1 MPKQTPRDDAQ
12 KKDGKGS
19 PIWLYDTIMSQIE
32 PDLTTSHIPLL
43 KEKYARETDEEKIYR
58 LQCYTKAFEIFDEAL
73 EKTLQT
79 IDDDMRLFKRLM
91 REEAI
96 KEEASE
102 KRQAVEK
109 SEQAIDFDV

>member
-1 MPKQTPRDDAQ
+1 MPKYTSRDQ
-12 KKDGKGS
+12 GKKEEGTGS

-32 PDLTTSHIPLL
+32 PDLTTNHIPLL
-43 KEKYARETDEEKIYR
+43 KEKYARETNEEKVER
-58 LQCYTKAFEIFDEAL
+58 LQSYTKAFEVFDEAL

-79 IDDDMRLFKRLM
+79 IDDDVRLFKRLM

-102 KRQAVEK
+102 QKRVMEK
-109 SEQAIDFDV
+109 SEQAIDFDI

>member
-1 MPKQTPRDDAQ
+1 MPKYTSRDQ
-12 KKDGKGS
+12 GKKEEGKGS

-32 PDLTTSHIPLL
+32 PDLTTNHIPLL
-43 KEKYARETDEEKIYR
+43 KEKYARETNEEKVER
-58 LQCYTKAFEIFDEAL
+58 LQSYTKAFEVFDEAL

-79 IDDDMRLFKRLM
+79 IDDDVRLFKRLM

-102 KRQAVEK
+102 QKRVMEK
-109 SEQAIDFDV
+109 SEQAIDFDI

>member
-1 MPKQTPRDDAQ
+1 MPKYTPKDQ
-12 KKDGKGS
+12 GKKEGGKGS

-43 KEKYARETDEEKIYR
+43 KEKYARETDEERVYR
-58 LQCYTKAFEIFDEAL
+58 FQCYTKAFEIFDEAL

-79 IDDDMRLFKRLM
+79 IDDDMRLFKKLM

-96 KEEASE
+96 KEEITE
-102 KRQAVEK
+102 QKEAVEK
-109 SEQAIDFDV
+109 SEQAIDYEL

>member
-1 MPKQTPRDDAQ
+1 MPKYKSKNQG
-12 KKDGKGS
+12 KKEGGKGS

-43 KEKYARETDEEKIYR
+43 KEKYAQETDEEKIYR
-58 LQCYTKAFEIFDEAL
+58 FQCYTKAFEIFDEAL

-79 IDDDMRLFKRLM
+79 IDDDMRLFKKLM
-91 REEAI
+91 HEEATREEAT
-96 KEEASE
+96 EQRE
-102 KRQAVEK
+102 AVEK

>member
-1 MPKQTPRDDAQ
+1 MPKYTPKDETQ

-19 PIWLYDTIMSQIE
+19 PIWLYDSIMSQIE
-32 PDLTTSHIPLL
+32 PDLTTNHIPLL
-43 KEKYARETDEEKIYR
+43 KEKYVRETNEEKVYR
-58 LQCYTKAFEIFDEAL
+58 LQSYTKAFEIFDEAL

-91 REEAI
+91 RDEAI

-102 KRQAVEK
+102 QKKAMEK
-109 SEQAIDFDV
+109 SEQAIDFDT

>member
-1 MPKQTPRDDAQ
+1 MSKNTQ
-12 KKDGKGS
+12 KDEIKRKDGPGS
-19 PIWLYDTIMSQIE
+19 PIWLYDTIMGQIE
-32 PDLTTSHIPLL
+32 PDLTTNHIPLL
-43 KEKYARETDEEKIYR
+43 KEKYVRETDEEKVYR

-91 REEAI
+91 REEAM

-102 KRQAVEK
+102 RQKAVEK
-109 SEQAIDFDV
+109 SEKAIDFDL